1 MASQKTNR
9 SIRDPFGLLSQEQ
22 RQLAD
27 ALMERYSGFL
37 TLEQLAAGI
46 QVCLRNIREL
56 KADADLL
63 FQAGRWARCMSVL
76 IIAMEEMGKISI
88 LCSMAR
94 IPGNNQQLWADAWAS
109 FRSHEDKSTWSFVS
123 SFSQELS
130 AHPELLTKAAIAQR
144 AFAPLCERLRQ
155 FGLYTDFHASD
166 KRWLEPAE
174 VTEADVQGWKRR
186 FDAAFA
192 TCSGLDTSG
201 LYSTRALELQRK
213 VYAEINAKRPRR
225 KDASW
230 DDLGT
235 ALEASPDLAN
245 EFFSRLR
252 AEGFVL
258 ENIGPEESAEAEDSG
273 E

>member
-1 MASQKTNR
+1 MASQRTNR
-9 SIRDPFGLLSQEQ
+9 AIRDPFGLLQPEQ
-22 RQLAD
+22 KQLAD

-37 TLEQLAAGI
+37 SLEQLAAGI

-63 FQAGRWARCMSVL
+63 FEAGRWARSMSML
-76 IIAMEEMGKISI
+76 IMAMEEIGKISI

-94 IPGNNQQLWADAWAS
+94 VPSNNQSLWTDAWAS

-123 SFSQELS
+123 SFSQDLS
-130 AHPELLTKAAIAQR
+130 AHPELLIKAGMAQR
-144 AFAPLCERLRQ
+144 AFAPMCERLRQ
-155 FGLYTDFHASD
+155 FGLYTDFHASE

-174 VTEADVQGWKRR
+174 VTEADVQGWRRR

-192 TCSGLDTSG
+192 ACSGFDKSG
-201 LYSTRALELQRK
+201 LYSARALELQRE

-225 KDASW
+225 KDVSW
-230 DDLGT
+230 DYLAT
-235 ALEASPDLAN
+235 TLEASSDLA
-245 EFFSRLR
+245 EAYFARLR

-258 ENIGPEESAEAEDSG
+258 ENIEHEGSAEAVDSR

>member
-1 MASQKTNR
+1 MANQKTNR
-9 SIRDPFGLLSQEQ
+9 AIRDPFGLLQPEQ
-22 RQLAD
+22 KQLAD

-37 TLEQLAAGI
+37 SLEQLAAGI

-63 FQAGRWARCMSVL
+63 FESGRWARSMSML
-76 IIAMEEMGKISI
+76 IIAMEEIGKISI
-88 LCSMAR
+88 LCAMAR
-94 IPGNNQQLWADAWAS
+94 IPSNNQSLWTDAWAS

-123 SFSQELS
+123 SFSQDLS
-130 AHPELLTKAAIAQR
+130 AHPELLIKAGIAQR

-155 FGLYTDFHASD
+155 FGLYTDFHASE

-174 VTEADVQGWKRR
+174 VTEADAQGWQRR

-192 TCSGLDTSG
+192 TCSGLDKSG
-201 LYSTRALELQRK
+201 LYSTRALELLRE

-225 KDASW
+225 KDVSW
-230 DDLGT
+230 NDVAT
-235 ALEASPDLAN
+235 ALDVSTDLA
-245 EFFSRLR
+245 EAYFGRLR
-252 AEGFVL
+252 AEGFCFK
-258 ENIGPEESAEAEDSG
+258 NIGHEESDEVEDSG